1 MFLNAEVS
9 KIFPLT
15 NYMFQQKVQY
25 KKHILKDKE
34 KKLSHLTREN
44 QEKIA
49 SIPNNVFIN
58 KLKPTP

>member
-34 KKLSHLTREN
+34 KKTLTPYKR
-44 QEKIA
+44 
-49 SIPNNVFIN
+49 
-58 KLKPTP
+58 KPGKNCFYPQ